1 VPKPTVFLSYSHRD
15 KQWKN
20 LLRPHLKMLEQLGT
34 LEIWDDRRIDAGESW
49 YPEIQQA
56 MEGAAAAV
64 CLISADYLASDFCV
78 KEEIPYLLER
88 REKGGMFLLPVLVSD
103 CLWTA
108 VPWLRAIQMVPRDD
122 KSVESDFKGLEN
134 GVFRQVAQVLF
145 ERLSE
150 PAPSPA
156 EPKAGYAVEEGA
168 AAIVRS
174 IEPKIP
180 RPEKEDLTRLPVTG
194 AELFGRQRE
203 IEWLDAA
210 WSTEHTRIAA
220 LVAWGGVGKSTLVN
234 RWLERMR
241 EDGFRGAR
249 RVFGWS
255 FFSQGTNER
264 ATSADLFIESAL
276 TFFGDP
282 EPSKGSPWA
291 KGERLAEL
299 VRQERSLLV
308 LDGLEPLQS
317 SVEDG
322 RVKDPAL
329 AMLLAGLARPGGA
342 GGLCIITTRERIADL
357 EPFPESVEEKNLEQI
372 SPEAGRAL
380 LRVRGV
386 RGTDAELEEVSR
398 AFGGHALAIDLLASY
413 LQETPGHPGTAAFAI
428 HDLSLGDEEGR
439 HPRRVM
445 EAFVSRFGEG
455 PEVEVLSLLGLFG
468 RPASDGAMSALRK
481 KPQIPG
487 LTRHLAGLSKTK
499 WLLLVEKLREARLL
513 APRDKHD
520 PDSLDAHPLI
530 REHFGQLLEA
540 NAPSAWR
547 EANGRLFEYYR
558 DLAEPLPDNLEGLAP
573 LFAAV
578 AHGCAAGRF
587 QETLDEIYWK
597 RIQRRQEAFGLKRTG
612 GAYGA
617 QLAALRG
624 FFSPGWQLGATGLGD
639 GDKSYLLS
647 EAAYCLRALGKL
659 AEAVELFKAALA
671 PDLEGPDWENAS
683 SDIENLT
690 DLSLARGNLREALEL
705 ARHGFEL
712 ADRSG
717 VGFRRLV
724 GRSMLAEVMHQSG
737 EVQGAMAL
745 FSAAETM
752 QRELYPETPFLF
764 SMRGFYYCDLL
775 LARGEWQEVERRA
788 EQTIAIATSR
798 GLLNDIALDH
808 LSWGRAALLE
818 AEQRGSRDFREAAE
832 RLERGVQGLRQAGD
846 LTLMPHGLLARAALR
861 QVEGDLAR
869 SWMDLDEA
877 LALATRAGMRLHET
891 DAHLGF
897 VRLHLAEGKKEGAR
911 ASLERA
917 RTLVAETGYH
927 RRDPELAELTAAL
940 G

>member
-1 VPKPTVFLSYSHRD
+1 VPKLTVFLSYSHRD
-15 KQWKN
+15 ERWKD

-34 LEIWDDRRIDAGESW
+34 LEIWDDRRIDAGENW
-49 YPEIQQA
+49 YPEIKQA

-64 CLISADYLASDFCV
+64 CLISVDYLASDFCA

-88 REKGGMFLLPVLVSD
+88 RKKNGMFLLPVLVRP
-103 CLWTA
+103 CAWKV
-108 VPWLRAIQMVPRDD
+108 VPWLREIQMLPRDGKTVEQHFAD
-122 KSVESDFKGLEN
+122 SVDE
-134 GVFRQVAQVLF
+134 VFSQVAERLF
-145 ERLSE
+145 ERLDAARPRE
-150 PAPSPA
+150 ATR
-156 EPKAGYAVEEGA
+156 GYAVEERAFG
-168 AAIVRS
+168 VERS
-174 IEPKIP
+174 VQPEIQK
-180 RPEKEDLTRLPVTG
+180 PEKEDLTRLPITG
-194 AELFGRQRE
+194 AELFGRQQE

-210 WSTEHTRIAA
+210 WSEDRTRIAA

-234 RWLERMR
+234 KWLERMSA
-241 EDGFRGAR
+241 DGFRGAR

-264 ATSADLFIESAL
+264 STSADLFIETAL

-282 EPSKGSPWA
+282 EPSQGSPWA

-317 SVEDG
+317 SMEGG
-322 RVKDPAL
+322 RIKDPAL

-342 GGLCIITTRERIADL
+342 GGLCVITTREKIADL
-357 EPFPESVEEKNLEQI
+357 EPFPETVEEKNLEQI

-386 RGTDAELEEVSR
+386 RGTDAELEEVAR

-413 LQETPGHPGTAAFAI
+413 LREVPGHPATAALARP
-428 HDLSLGDEEGR
+428 DLDLVDDQGR

-455 PEVEVLSLLGLFG
+455 PEIELLSLLGLFD
-468 RPASDGAMSALRK
+468 RPTSDGAMSALRE

-487 LTRHLAGLSKTK
+487 LTRHLVVLSKAK

-513 APRDKHD
+513 APKDKHD

-530 REHFGQLLEA
+530 REHFGQRLEA

-547 EANGRLFEYYR
+547 EANGRLFEHYR
-558 DLAEPLPDNLEGLAP
+558 DLAEPLPDTLEGLAP

-578 AHGCAAGRF
+578 AHGCAASRF
-587 QETLDEIYWK
+587 QEALDEIYWK
-597 RIQRRQEAFGLKRTG
+597 RIQRREEVFASRRI

-624 FFSPGWQLGATGLGD
+624 FFASGWQLGATGLSD
-639 GDKSYLLS
+639 RYKSYLLN

-659 AEAVELFKAALA
+659 AEAVEPFKAALA
-671 PDLEGPDWENAS
+671 LDLEKSDWMNAS
-683 SDIENLT
+683 TDIENLT
-690 DLSLARGNLREALEL
+690 DLSRARVNLEEALEL
-705 ARHGFEL
+705 ARQGVEL
-712 ADRSG
+712 SDRSG
-717 VGFRRLV
+717 VGFRRMV
-724 GRSMLAEVMHQSG
+724 ARSELADVLHQSG
-737 EVQGAMAL
+737 EAEEAKTLFIEAEAML
-745 FSAAETM
+745 
-752 QRELYPETPFLF
+752 RELKWETPFLY
-764 SMRGFYYCDLL
+764 SRAGYYYCDLL
-775 LARGEWQEVERRA
+775 LARGEWQEVERRV
-788 EQTIAIATSR
+788 EQTIAIGTSK
-798 GLLNDIALDH
+798 GWLDDIALDH

-832 RLERGVQGLRQAGD
+832 HLERGVQGLRQAGQ
-846 LTLMPHGLLARAALR
+846 LMLMPSGLLARAELWRA
-861 QVEGDLAR
+861 QGDLTR
-869 SWMDLDEA
+869 SRLDLDEA
-877 LALATRAGMRLHET
+877 LTLAARCGMRLHEA

-897 VRLHLAEGKKEGAR
+897 VRLHLAEGKKEEAR

-917 RTLVAETGYH
+917 RMLVAEIGYH